1 MDWYNGG
8 MEHTTLHLLYSRF
21 WHKFLYDLGVVP
33 TKEPYQKRTSHGMI
47 LGLNPHAFEN
57 QPDAER
63 KRLLAEY
70 GDEKGARKALVEKY
84 GEMAEHPIVK
94 MSKSLGNVVNPD
106 DVVNEYGADTLR
118 LYEMFIGDFEKAAP
132 WNTSSIKGCK
142 RFLDK
147 IWSMSEKLVPGEG
160 VRPELEA
167 VANRTIKK
175 VGEDID
181 ALKANTA
188 IAQLMIYVNAL
199 SDQGG
204 ANKAEYELL
213 LQLLNPFAPHMTE
226 ELWQQLGHTE
236 QLAYHAWPTYDEA
249 KCVEQTI
256 EIAVQVNGK
265 VKARIK
271 VPAAIENA
279 DAIAAAKAE
288 PAVAEAIAGKTIAK
302 EIYVKG
308 KLVNIAVKG

>member
-1 MDWYNGG
+1 M
-8 MEHTTLHLLYSRF
+8 
-21 WHKFLYDLGVVP
+21 
-33 TKEPYQKRTSHGMI
+33 
-47 LGLNPHAFEN
+47 
-57 QPDAER
+57 
-63 KRLLAEY
+63 
-70 GDEKGARKALVEKY
+70 
-84 GEMAEHPIVK
+84 
-94 MSKSLGNVVNPD
+94 
-106 DVVNEYGADTLR
+106 R

-132 WNTSSIKGCK
+132 WSPKSIKGCR
-142 RFLDK
+142 RFLERV
-147 IWSMSEKLVPGEG
+147 WSLAEKVQDGDEYSK
-160 VRPELEA
+160 EHEA
-167 VANRTIKK
+167 LMHRTIKK

-204 ANKAEYELL
+204 ATKAEYEVLL
-213 LQLLNPFAPHMTE
+213 ELLNPFAPHMTE

>member
-1 MDWYNGG
+1 
-8 MEHTTLHLLYSRF
+8 
-21 WHKFLYDLGVVP
+21 
-33 TKEPYQKRTSHGMI
+33 
-47 LGLNPHAFEN
+47 
-57 QPDAER
+57 
-63 KRLLAEY
+63 
-70 GDEKGARKALVEKY
+70 
-84 GEMAEHPIVK
+84 
-94 MSKSLGNVVNPD
+94 
-106 DVVNEYGADTLR
+106 
-118 LYEMFIGDFEKAAP
+118 
-132 WNTSSIKGCK
+132 
-142 RFLDK
+142 
-147 IWSMSEKLVPGEG
+147 MSEKLVPGEG
-160 VRPELEA
+160 VRPALEA

-199 SDQGG
+199 SDNGG
-204 ANKAEYELL
+204 ATKAEYELL

-271 VPAAIENA
+271 VAAAIESA

-288 PAVAEAIAGKTIAK
+288 PAVADAIAGKTIAK

-308 KLVNIAVKG
+308 RLVYLAAKG

>member
-1 MDWYNGG
+1 MSQLPFRAPFRGALHRFGVGYGRRFQLRKDGG
-8 MEHTTLHLLYSRF
+8 LFAGFFSAH
-21 WHKFLYDLGVVP
+21 
-33 TKEPYQKRTSHGMI
+33 
-47 LGLNPHAFEN
+47 
-57 QPDAER
+57 
-63 KRLLAEY
+63 RLL
-70 GDEKGARKALVEKY
+70 GTALFRVFALD
-84 GEMAEHPIVK
+84 G
-94 MSKSLGNVVNPD
+94 
-106 DVVNEYGADTLR
+106 LR
-118 LYEMFIGDFEKAAP
+118 QLQQELPKRAA
-132 WNTSSIKGCK
+132 
-142 RFLDK
+142 
-147 IWSMSEKLVPGEG
+147 
-160 VRPELEA
+160 A
-167 VANRTIKK
+167 
-175 VGEDID
+175 GEDID

-204 ANKAEYELL
+204 ATKAEYELL

>member
-1 MDWYNGG
+1 MDYTDPLRVITSRTEGTATYTALLFIPG
-8 MEHTTLHLLYSRF
+8 SPPYDYYTKEYEKGLALYASGVMIMEKCADLLPDYFSF
-21 WHKFLYDLGVVP
+21 VKGVVDS
-33 TKEPYQKRTSHGMI
+33 EDLS
-47 LGLNPHAFEN
+47 LNIS
-57 QPDAER
+57 R
-63 KRLLAEY
+63 
-70 GDEKGARKALVEKY
+70 
-84 GEMAEHPIVK
+84 
-94 MSKSLGNVVNPD
+94 
-106 DVVNEYGADTLR
+106 
-118 LYEMFIGDFEKAAP
+118 
-132 WNTSSIKGCK
+132 
-142 RFLDK
+142 
-147 IWSMSEKLVPGEG
+147 
-160 VRPELEA
+160 
-167 VANRTIKK
+167 
-175 VGEDID
+175 
-181 ALKANTA
+181 
-188 IAQLMIYVNAL
+188 VNAL

-204 ANKAEYELL
+204 ATKAEYELL